1 MQSVSVRRSHSGRA
15 RRRVELGAAV
25 LVLSAALAIGASCS
39 VESYHANRAGLSTG
53 TGGGG
58 GVAATAGAS
67 GGVAGAGGA
76 AGDGSALAGAGGG
89 LAGDNGGAGMGAAG
103 SSVSGSTGAAGA
115 AGMGAAGAGGAGTG
129 AAGMGAAGT
138 GAAGTGAA
146 GMGAAGTGAAG
157 MGAAGTGAAG
167 MGAAG
172 TGAAGTGTTAPL
184 TLPLTVS
191 DHYAPSGGMGDAAVV
206 GAVTIGTDGAAC
218 SAAPAA
224 ALKGACYTVTYKP
237 QPIVAPATSTWAGFY
252 WQYPDNNWG
261 TTQPLTVATGAKD
274 VSFYAKGMAG
284 GESIE
289 FEAGG
294 IMNQT
299 MPFAD
304 GFSVNQTIK
313 LTTTWTKY
321 TLSMTGKT
329 YAGGVLG
336 AFAWVAQ
343 APNANTVT
351 FFVTG
356 IVWE

>member
-1 MQSVSVRRSHSGRA
+1 M
-15 RRRVELGAAV
+15 
-25 LVLSAALAIGASCS
+25 
-39 VESYHANRAGLSTG
+39 
-53 TGGGG
+53 
-58 GVAATAGAS
+58 
-67 GGVAGAGGA
+67 
-76 AGDGSALAGAGGG
+76 
-89 LAGDNGGAGMGAAG
+89 
-103 SSVSGSTGAAGA
+103 
-115 AGMGAAGAGGAGTG
+115 
-129 AAGMGAAGT
+129 

-167 MGAAG
+167 MGTAG
-172 TGAAGTGTTAPL
+172 TGAAGTTQPPAPL
-184 TLPLTVS
+184 TLPVIVS
-191 DHYAPSGGMGDAAVV
+191 DHYAPSGGMGDAAVL
-206 GAVTIGTDGAAC
+206 GSVTIATDGAAC

-261 TTQPLTVATGAKD
+261 STQPLTIASGAKD
-274 VSFYAKGMAG
+274 ISFYAKGMAG

-294 IMNQT
+294 IMSQT
-299 MPFAD
+299 MPFQD
-304 GFSVNQTIK
+304 GFSVNNTFK
-313 LTTTWTKY
+313 LTTAWTKY
-321 TLSMTGKT
+321 TLPMPGS

-336 AFAWVAQ
+336 AFAWVAT